1 MNITMWKLDVPVE
14 NMEMT
19 NAILTEERTRDTA
32 MEPDKLVKG
41 IASKINFAKLTSTYH
56 LDAQ

>member
-1 MNITMWKLDVPVE
+1 MWKLNVPVE

-19 NAILTEERTRDTA
+19 NAILTEERTRDTT
-32 MEPDKLVKG
+32 MEPDELVKG
-41 IASKINFAKLTSTYH
+41 IASKIYFAKLTSTYH